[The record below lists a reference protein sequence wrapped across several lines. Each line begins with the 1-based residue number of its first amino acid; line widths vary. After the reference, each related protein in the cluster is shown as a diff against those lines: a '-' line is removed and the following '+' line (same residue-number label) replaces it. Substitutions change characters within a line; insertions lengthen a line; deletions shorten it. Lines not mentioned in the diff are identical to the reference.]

1 MDFRLSTATLVSVAG
16 ELDISTAEELTEP
29 TRLAV
34 NAVCPL
40 ILDLSACTFV
50 DSTGLRFVLHAH
62 TALADSGRAM
72 AVVIDNPH
80 VRELFSLTAIDLT
93 VPVFANLDEAI
104 EWLDADTKEAVP
116 PQWWIAASTTGGLSL
131 ASPFHE
137 RSPA

>member
-1 MDFRLSTATLVSVAG
+1 MDFRLSTATLVSVKG
-16 ELDISTAEELTEP
+16 ELDLSTAEELTEP

-34 NAVCPL
+34 NADCPL

-72 AVVIDNPH
+72 AVVTDDPH

-93 VPVFANLDEAI
+93 VPVFTNLDEAI
-104 EWLDADTKEAVP
+104 EWLGAGTEEAVP
-116 PQWWIAASTTGGLSL
+116 PQWWIAASTTGGPSL
-131 ASPFHE
+131 AF
-137 RSPA
+137 PAR